1 MLFHTW
7 PFAVFML
14 VVLPVFFALR
24 GTRLWIPWLLAA
36 SYFFYA
42 WWNPYYLLLVV
53 YSTALDY
60 LLVTL
65 MDHCPRGEHKGRLA
79 ELALRGPGDKILRVA
94 FAVSGLLT
102 VGLII
107 GALAGPPTLRPTCIV
122 FAALVFLMA
131 VGSRLA
137 SRRIWLFI
145 SIVNNLA
152 LLLFFK

>member
-14 VVLPVFFALR
+14 VVLPVFYALR

-65 MDHCPRGEHKGRLA
+65 MDHSPRARHGQSLA
-79 ELALRGPGDKILRVA
+79 TRALAGPADRVLRVA
-94 FAVSGLLT
+94 FLVSS
-102 VGLII
+102 
-107 GALAGPPTLRPTCIV
+107 
-122 FAALVFLMA
+122 ALV
-131 VGSRLA
+131 
-137 SRRIWLFI
+137 
-145 SIVNNLA
+145 
-152 LLLFFK
+152 

>member
-14 VVLPVFFALR
+14 VVLPVFYALR

-65 MDHCPRGEHKGRLA
+65 MDHCPRGQNAGGPTAVLF
-79 ELALRGPGDKILRVA
+79 RGPRDRTLRIS
-94 FAVSGLLT
+94 FAVFTALT
-102 VGLII
+102 
-107 GALAGPPTLRPTCIV
+107 
-122 FAALVFLMA
+122 
-131 VGSRLA
+131 
-137 SRRIWLFI
+137 
-145 SIVNNLA
+145 
-152 LLLFFK
+152 